1 MGARPVNEKPCAS
14 VSGKN
19 SGRHSS
25 ALPVTSVSCPSKLTR
40 WPGLPG
46 WQAHSNRQD
55 IRLTAG
61 DDEDRARALLAKGR
75 HSGVKG
81 FQVIGGPANTG
92 RHHLCQSIGKG
103 SGRREHN
110 HASVCERSHT
120 NLVLASSKLP
130 AKLQGVFQMVRA
142 SARSVKRTGSAHQQH
157 HPHGSGLTRQ
167 RAAEGLIVLLW
178 TLR

>member
-1 MGARPVNEKPCAS
+1 MGARPVNEKPCPS

-19 SGRHSS
+19 SSRHSS

-40 WPGLPG
+40 WRGLPG

-61 DDEDRARALLAKGR
+61 DDEDRARALPAKGR
-75 HSGVKG
+75 HSGVKR
-81 FQVIGGPANTG
+81 FLVIGPANTG
-92 RHHLCQSIGKG
+92 RHHLRQSIGKG

-120 NLVLASSKLP
+120 NLVLAGSKLP
-130 AKLQGVFQMVRA
+130 AKLQGVFQKVRA
-142 SARSVKRTGSAHQQH
+142 SARSVKRTGSVHQQH
-157 HPHGSGLTRQ
+157 HPQ
-167 RAAEGLIVLLW
+167 AAA
-178 TLR
+178 